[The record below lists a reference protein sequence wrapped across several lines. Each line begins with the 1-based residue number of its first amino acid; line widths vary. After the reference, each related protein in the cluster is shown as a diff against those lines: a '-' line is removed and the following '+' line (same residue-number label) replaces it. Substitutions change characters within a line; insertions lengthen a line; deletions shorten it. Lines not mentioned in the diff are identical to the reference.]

1 MSQITFERKGK
12 IALFTL
18 NRPEKHNALTPD
30 LLRELEAAMFEF
42 MEDPELYVGIIT
54 GAGQKAFCAGA
65 DIKEMLPF
73 TRATKDCPWKAPT
86 SIMRGQYVTKPLIAA
101 VNGVAFGGGGELALA
116 CDIRIAS
123 ENASFRWPEPSLGIM
138 PRLGG
143 TQRLPRLV
151 GYNRAMS
158 ILLTNEKV
166 DAQKALQIGLVEQ
179 VVPQEQLM
187 DAAMEVANKICALAP
202 LAVRG
207 IKRAVRYGIEM
218 DMEDGLDLENRLAM
232 PLFDTEDYA
241 EGRAAFAETRTPEFK
256 GK

>member
-1 MSQITFERKGK
+1 
-12 IALFTL
+12 
-18 NRPEKHNALTPD
+18 
-30 LLRELEAAMFEF
+30 
-42 MEDPELYVGIIT
+42 
-54 GAGQKAFCAGA
+54 
-65 DIKEMLPF
+65 
-73 TRATKDCPWKAPT
+73 
-86 SIMRGQYVTKPLIAA
+86 MRGQYVTKPLIAA

-143 TQRLPRLV
+143 TQRLPRLI

-166 DAQKALQIGLVEQ
+166 DAQTALQIGLVEK
-179 VVPQEQLM
+179 VVPQDQLL
-187 DAAMEVANKICALAP
+187 DAAMETAEKICALAP

-207 IKRAVRYGIEM
+207 IKQALRYGIEM
-218 DMEDGLDLENRLAM
+218 DLEDGLDLENRLAM
-232 PLFDTEDYA
+232 PLFDTEDYT
-241 EGRAAFAETRTPEFK
+241 EGRTAFAEKRKAEFK